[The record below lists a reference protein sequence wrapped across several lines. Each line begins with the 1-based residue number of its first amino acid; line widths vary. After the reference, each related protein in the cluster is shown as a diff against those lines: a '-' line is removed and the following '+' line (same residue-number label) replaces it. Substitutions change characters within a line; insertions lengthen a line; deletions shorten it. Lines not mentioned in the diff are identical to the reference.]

1 MTEEK
6 QLLDDCMKLAKEI
19 NEALKLSDETRKKYK
34 EIIILMGEGIMRF
47 LETNDKKYLT
57 DCLDKSQQLFKP
69 PVP

>member
-1 MTEEK
+1 MTDDKE
-6 QLLDDCMKLAKEI
+6 LLMDCMKIAREI

-47 LETNDKKYLT
+47 LETNDKKHLT

>member
-1 MTEEK
+1 MTDDKE
-6 QLLDDCMKLAKEI
+6 LLMDCMKLA
-19 NEALKLSDETRKKYK
+19 K

-47 LETNDKKYLT
+47 LETNDKKHLT